1 MPRFAL
7 TRRAFL
13 RGASALTLGLAA
25 APGRLLAAADAAA
38 PFAPSAILRIEADDT
53 VRIFMPHADLG
64 NGIYTGLAQ
73 VLADELDADWTRIV
87 TEHLDSLDPAFNH
100 TQWGVIATGA
110 STSVANQWTN
120 MRQTGASARAL
131 LVAAAAERW
140 GLATGDL
147 RTEDSAVI
155 DPGGRRLR
163 YGELTARA
171 AELPPP
177 GEVALK
183 RPADFKLIGR
193 SLPRLDRAIK
203 VEGKA
208 VFGIDVQLPDML
220 HAAIAH
226 APSFGA
232 RLVTVDSK
240 RAEAMPGVRKV
251 VTIPT
256 GVAVVADSFW
266 RAKKALDALEL
277 KWDGGEFAQVS
288 QAELWRRYATL
299 AEGEGQVFEQR
310 GTVDLGAAA
319 QVLEGEMRFP
329 FLAHAPMEPL
339 NATARVDG
347 KRCELWAG
355 TQFQGIDVG
364 NIEKATGIPASAIRI
379 HTQWLGGS
387 FGRRASPHA
396 DFLVEAVQIAQA
408 AGLPNPIKLLWQR
421 EDDIRGGLYRPMA
434 LHRFAVGLDADGKPA
449 HWRHRV
455 VCASI
460 SKGTPLEAAFFG
472 RGFDMLSVEG
482 LVDNLYAGANVDYR
496 LHTAEHPVSVCW
508 LRGEADTHTGPV
520 VETIVNRLARMAGV
534 DPFAYRRSL
543 LAGKP
548 DAARALGVLDA
559 LEKAADWRTPPAPG
573 IHRGVA
579 VHKSFG
585 SVCGFVVELR
595 KTGTRLDFHR
605 VIAALDCGLV
615 VNPDS
620 VKAQVYSAVA
630 FALSTIIGQ
639 QVEIDAG
646 GARQSNFHDYRLA
659 TLRETPA
666 VEAHLV
672 DNGLDHPTG
681 VGEVPVSPFIPA
693 VTDAVFAATGQAV
706 DSFPM
711 KLEGYDFIGA

>member
-1 MPRFAL
+1 MPRLHL

-13 RGASALTLGLAA
+13 QGASMLTLGLAA
-25 APGRLLAAADAAA
+25 GPGRLLAAPEMTVA
-38 PFAPSAILRIEADDT
+38 FAPSAILRLEPDDT

-73 VLADELDADWTRIV
+73 VLAEELDADWTRIV
-87 TEHLDSLDPAFNH
+87 TEHLDSLDPAFKH

-140 GLATGDL
+140 GIPADGL
-147 RTEDSAVI
+147 RTADSAVI
-155 DPGGRRLR
+155 DPAGRRLR

-171 AELPPP
+171 AQLPPP
-177 GEVALK
+177 AEVRLK

-208 VFGIDVQLPDML
+208 VFGIDVRLPDML

-232 RLVTVDSK
+232 RLVTVDAA

-266 RAKKALDALEL
+266 HAKKALEALEL
-277 KWDGGEFAQVS
+277 RWDGGEFAGVS
-288 QAELWRRYATL
+288 QAELWRRYTAL

-310 GTVDLGAAA
+310 GAVNLAATA
-319 QVLEGEMRFP
+319 KVLEGEMRFP

-347 KRCELWAG
+347 KTCELWAG

-396 DFLVEAVQIAQA
+396 DFLVEAVQVAQA

-434 LHRFAVGLDADGKPA
+434 LHRFAVGLDADGMPA
-449 HWRHRV
+449 HWRHKV

-472 RGFDMLSVEG
+472 RGFDQLSVEG
-482 LVDNLYAGANVDYR
+482 LVDNLYAGPNVDYR
-496 LHTAEHPVSVCW
+496 LYTAEHPVSVCW

-520 VETIVNRLARMAGV
+520 VETIVNRLARLAGA
-534 DPFAYRRSL
+534 DPFAYRRQL

-548 DAARALGVLDA
+548 KAARALGVLDA
-559 LEKAADWRTPPAPG
+559 LEKASGWGTPPPPDV
-573 IHRGVA
+573 HRGVA
-579 VHKSFG
+579 VHASFG

-605 VIAALDCGLV
+605 VVAALDCGLV

-630 FALSTIIGQ
+630 FALSTLFGQ
-639 QVEIDAG
+639 QIEIEAG
-646 GARQSNFHDYRLA
+646 AARQSNFHDYRLA

-672 DNGLDHPTG
+672 DNGLDYPTG

-706 DSFPM
+706 DVFPM
-711 KLEGYDFIGA
+711 KLEGFDFIGA

>member
-1 MPRFAL
+1 MPRLDL

-13 RGASALTLGLAA
+13 RGASMLTLGLAA
-25 APGRLLAAADAAA
+25 GPGRLLAAADATA
-38 PFAPSAILRIEADDT
+38 PFAPSAILRLEPDDT

-73 VLADELDADWTRIV
+73 VLADELDADWARIV

-120 MRQTGASARAL
+120 MRQTGASARAM
-131 LVAAAAERW
+131 LVAAAAKRW
-140 GLATGDL
+140 GVPVDRL
-147 RTEDSAVI
+147 RTADSAVI
-155 DPGGRRLR
+155 APDGRRLR
-163 YGELTARA
+163 YGELTAEA
-171 AELPPP
+171 AQLPAPA
-177 GEVALK
+177 EVRVK

-193 SLPRLDRAIK
+193 NVPRLDRAIK

-208 VFGIDVQLPDML
+208 VFGIDVQLPDLL

-232 RLVTVDSK
+232 TLRAVDAS

-251 VTIPT
+251 VRIPT

-266 RAKKALDALEL
+266 QAKKARDALAL
-277 KWDGGEFAQVS
+277 DWDGGEFAAVS
-288 QAELWRRYATL
+288 QTELWRRYAAL

-310 GTVDLGAAA
+310 GAVDFTATEK
-319 QVLEGEMRFP
+319 VLEGEMRFP

-347 KRCELWAG
+347 KTCELWAG

-387 FGRRASPHA
+387 FGRRASPHG

-434 LHRFAVGLDADGKPA
+434 LHRFAVGLDADGLPA
-449 HWRHRV
+449 HWRHKV

-482 LVDNLYAGANVDYR
+482 LVDNLYAGTNVDYR
-496 LHTAEHPVSVCW
+496 LYTAEHPVSVCW

-520 VETIVNRLARMAGV
+520 VETIVNRLARLTGA
-534 DPFAYRRSL
+534 DPFAYRRRL

-559 LEKAADWRTPPAPG
+559 LERAADWGTPPPPDV
-573 IHRGVA
+573 HRGMA

-595 KTGTRLDFHR
+595 KTGNRLDFHR
-605 VIAALDCGLV
+605 VVAALDCGLV

-620 VKAQVYSAVA
+620 VKAQIYSAAA
-630 FALSTIIGQ
+630 FALSTLIGQ
-639 QVEIDAG
+639 QIEIEAG
-646 GARQSNFHDYRLA
+646 AARQSNFHDYRLA
-659 TLRETPA
+659 TLADTPA

-681 VGEVPVSPFIPA
+681 VGEVPVAPFIPA
-693 VTDAVFAATGQAV
+693 VTEAVFAATGQEV
-706 DSFPM
+706 DSFPV
-711 KLEGYDFIGA
+711 KLEGFDFIRA

>member
-1 MPRFAL
+1 MPRLNL

-13 RGASALTLGLAA
+13 RGASMLTLGLAA
-25 APGRLLAAADAAA
+25 GPSRLLAGVDAAA
-38 PFAPSAILRIEADDT
+38 PFAPSAILRLEPDDT

-131 LVAAAAERW
+131 LAAAAAERW
-140 GLATGDL
+140 GIPADGL
-147 RTEDSAVI
+147 RTADSVVI
-155 DPGGRRLR
+155 APDGRRLR

-171 AELPPP
+171 AQLPPP
-177 GEVALK
+177 ADVRLK
-183 RPADFKLIGR
+183 QPSEFKLIGR

-208 VFGIDVQLPDML
+208 VFGIDVQLPDLL

-232 RLVTVDSK
+232 TLRAVDTS

-251 VTIPT
+251 VRIPT

-266 RAKKALDALEL
+266 HAKKAVDALVL
-277 KWDGGEFAQVS
+277 DWDRGEFGAVS
-288 QAELWRRYATL
+288 QAELWRRYAVL
-299 AEGEGQVFEQR
+299 ADGEGQVFEQR
-310 GTVDLGAAA
+310 GTVDMAAA
-319 QVLEGEMRFP
+319 TQVLEGEMRFP

-339 NATARVDG
+339 NATAQVTAQG
-347 KRCELWAG
+347 CEIWAG

-364 NIEKATGIPASAIRI
+364 NIEKATGIPAASIRI

-396 DFLVEAVQIAQA
+396 DFLVEAVQVAQA
-408 AGLPNPIKLLWQR
+408 AGLPNPVKLLWQR
-421 EDDIRGGLYRPMA
+421 EDDLRGGLYRPMA
-434 LHRFAVGLDADGKPA
+434 LHRFAVGLDADGMPA
-449 HWRHRV
+449 HWRHQV

-460 SKGTPLEAAFFG
+460 SKGTPIEAAFFS
-472 RGFDMLSVEG
+472 RGFDQLSVEG

-496 LHTAEHPVSVCW
+496 LYTAEHPVSVCW

-520 VETIVNRLARMAGV
+520 VETIVNRLARMAGA
-534 DPFAYRRSL
+534 DPIAYRRRL

-548 DAARALGVLDA
+548 DAARVLGVLDA
-559 LEKAADWRTPPAPG
+559 LENAAGWNAPPPPDV
-573 IHRGVA
+573 HRGMA

-620 VKAQVYSAVA
+620 VKAQIYSAVA
-630 FALSTIIGQ
+630 FALSTLIGQ
-639 QVEIDAG
+639 QIEIEAG

-659 TLRETPA
+659 TLRETPT

-693 VTDAVFAATGQAV
+693 VTEAVFAATGQTV
-706 DSFPM
+706 DKFPVA
-711 KLEGYDFIGA
+711 LEGFDLTGA

>member
-1 MPRFAL
+1 MPRLDL

-13 RGASALTLGLAA
+13 RGASMLTLGLAA
-25 APGRLLAAADAAA
+25 GPGRLLAATDAAA
-38 PFAPSAILRIEADDT
+38 PFAPSAILRLEPDDT

-73 VLADELDADWTRIV
+73 VLAEELDADWTRIV
-87 TEHLDSLDPAFNH
+87 TEHLDSLDPAFKH

-140 GLATGDL
+140 GIPADGL
-147 RTEDSAVI
+147 RTADSAVI
-155 DPGGRRLR
+155 GPDGRRLR

-171 AELPPP
+171 AQLPPP
-177 GEVALK
+177 ADVRLK

-208 VFGIDVQLPDML
+208 VFGIDVRLPDML
-220 HAAIAH
+220 HAAISH

-232 RLVTVDSK
+232 RLVAVDAK

-266 RAKKALDALEL
+266 RAKKALDALDL
-277 KWDGGEFAQVS
+277 RWDGGEFAGVS
-288 QAELWRRYATL
+288 QAELWRRYAAL

-310 GTVDLGAAA
+310 GAVDLAATTK
-319 QVLEGEMRFP
+319 VLEGEMRFP

-347 KRCELWAG
+347 KTCELWAG

-396 DFLVEAVQIAQA
+396 DFLVEAVQVAQA

-434 LHRFAVGLDADGKPA
+434 LHRFAVGLDADGMPD
-449 HWRHRV
+449 HWRHKV

-472 RGFDMLSVEG
+472 RGFDLLSVEG
-482 LVDNLYAGANVDYR
+482 LVDNLYAGAHVDYR
-496 LHTAEHPVSVCW
+496 LYTAEHPVSVCW

-520 VETIVNRLARMAGV
+520 VETIVNRLARLAGK
-534 DPFAYRRSL
+534 DPFAYRRQL

-548 DAARALGVLDA
+548 KAARALGVLDA
-559 LEKAADWRTPPAPG
+559 LEKASSWGTPPPPDVY
-573 IHRGVA
+573 RGVA
-579 VHKSFG
+579 VHASFG

-605 VIAALDCGLV
+605 VVAALDCGLV

-630 FALSTIIGQ
+630 FALSTLIGQ
-639 QVEIDAG
+639 QIEIEAG
-646 GARQSNFHDYRLA
+646 AARQSNFHDYRLA

-672 DNGLDHPTG
+672 DNGLDYPTG

-706 DSFPM
+706 DAFPM
-711 KLEGYDFIGA
+711 KLEGFDFIGA

>member
-1 MPRFAL
+1 MPRLEL
-7 TRRAFL
+7 TRRGFL
-13 RGASALTLGLAA
+13 RGAAVLTFGLGAG
-25 APGRLLAAADAAA
+25 PSRLLAAADEATV
-38 PFAPSAILRIEADDT
+38 FAPSAILRIEADDT

-73 VLADELDADWTRIV
+73 VLADELDAAWSRVV
-87 TEHLDSLDPAFNH
+87 TEHLDSLHPDFKH
-100 TQWGVIATGA
+100 REWGVIATGA

-120 MRQTGASARAL
+120 LRQTGAAARAM
-131 LVAAAAERW
+131 LVAAAADQW
-140 GLATGDL
+140 GVAADGL

-155 DPGGRRLR
+155 AADGRRLR

-171 AELPPP
+171 AKRAPPA
-177 GEVALK
+177 EVRLK
-183 RPADFKLIGR
+183 QPSEFRLIGR

-203 VEGKA
+203 SEGKA
-208 VFGIDVQLPDML
+208 VFGIDVQLPDLL

-232 RLVTVDSK
+232 TLRAVDTS

-251 VTIPT
+251 VRIPT

-266 RAKKALDALEL
+266 RAKKALDALTL
-277 KWDGGEFAQVS
+277 DWDGGEFASVS
-288 QAELWRRYATL
+288 QAELWRRYAAL
-299 AEGEGQVFEQR
+299 ADGEGQVFEQR
-310 GTVDLGAAA
+310 GKVDLAAA
-319 QVLEGEMRFP
+319 TQVLEGEMRFP

-339 NATARVDG
+339 NATARVSSTG
-347 KRCELWAG
+347 CEIWAG

-364 NIEKATGIPASAIRI
+364 NIEKATGIPAAAIRI

-387 FGRRASPHA
+387 FGRRASPHG
-396 DFLVEAVQIAQA
+396 DFLVEAVQVAQA

-434 LHRFAVGLDADGKPA
+434 LHRYAVGLDAEGMPA
-449 HWRHRV
+449 HWRHTV

-460 SKGTPLEAAFFG
+460 SKGTPFEAAFTG
-472 RGFDMLSVEG
+472 RGFDQLSVEG
-482 LVDNLYAGANVDYR
+482 LVDNLYAGANVDFR
-496 LHTAEHPVSVCW
+496 LHDATHPVSVCW

-520 VETIVNRLARMAGV
+520 VETIVNRLARMAGA
-534 DPFAYRRSL
+534 DPFTYRRRL

-559 LEKAADWRTPPAPG
+559 LEQAADWRTPPPPG
-573 IHRGVA
+573 VHRGMA

-605 VIAALDCGLV
+605 VVAALDCGLV

-620 VKAQVYSAVA
+620 VKAQIYSAVA
-630 FALSTIIGQ
+630 FALSTLIGQ
-639 QVEIDAG
+639 QIEIEAG

-659 TLRETPA
+659 TLRETPT

-693 VTDAVFAATGQAV
+693 VTEAVFAATGQAV

>member
-1 MPRFAL
+1 MPRLEL
-7 TRRAFL
+7 TRRGFL
-13 RGASALTLGLAA
+13 RGAAALTFGLSAG
-25 APGRLLAAADAAA
+25 PSRLLAATGA
-38 PFAPSAILRIEADDT
+38 PAVFAPSAILRIEADDT

-73 VLADELDADWTRIV
+73 VLADELDADWKRVV
-87 TEHLDSLDPAFNH
+87 TEHLDSLHPDFKH
-100 TQWGVIATGA
+100 REWGVIATGA

-120 MRQTGASARAL
+120 LRQTGAAARAM
-131 LVAAAAERW
+131 LVAAAADHW
-140 GLATGDL
+140 GVPTDGL
-147 RTEDSAVI
+147 RTADSAVVAP
-155 DPGGRRLR
+155 DGRRLR

-171 AELPPP
+171 AKRSPPA
-177 GEVALK
+177 EVRLK
-183 RPADFKLIGR
+183 QPSEFKLIGR

-203 VEGKA
+203 SEGKA
-208 VFGIDVQLPDML
+208 VFGIDVQLPDLL

-232 RLVTVDSK
+232 TLRAVDTR

-251 VTIPT
+251 VRIPT

-266 RAKKALDALEL
+266 RAKKALDALAL
-277 KWDGGEFAQVS
+277 DWDGGEFAGVS
-288 QAELWRRYATL
+288 QAELWRRYAAL
-299 AEGEGQVFEQR
+299 ADGEGQVFEQR
-310 GTVDLGAAA
+310 GKVDMAAA
-319 QVLEGEMRFP
+319 TQVLEGEMRFP

-339 NATARVDG
+339 NATARVSADG
-347 KRCELWAG
+347 CEIWAG

-364 NIEKATGIPASAIRI
+364 NIEKATGIPAASIRI

-387 FGRRASPHA
+387 FGRRASPHG
-396 DFLVEAVQIAQA
+396 DFLVEAVQVAQA

-434 LHRFAVGLDADGKPA
+434 LHRYAVGLDAAGMPA
-449 HWRHRV
+449 HWRHTV

-460 SKGTPLEAAFFG
+460 SKGTPFEAAFTG
-472 RGFDMLSVEG
+472 RGFDQLSVEG

-496 LHTAEHPVSVCW
+496 LHDAAHPVSVCW

-520 VETIVNRLARMAGV
+520 VETIVNRLARMAGA
-534 DPFAYRRSL
+534 DPFAYRRRL

-548 DAARALGVLDA
+548 DAARVLGVLDA
-559 LEKAADWRTPPAPG
+559 LEKAADWATPPSPDV
-573 IHRGVA
+573 HRGMA

-605 VIAALDCGLV
+605 VVAALDCGLV

-620 VKAQVYSAVA
+620 VKAQIYSSVA
-630 FALSTIIGQ
+630 FALSTLIGQ
-639 QVEIDAG
+639 QIEIEAG

-659 TLRETPA
+659 TLRETPT
-666 VEAHLV
+666 VEAQLV
-672 DNGLDHPTG
+672 DNGLEHPTG

-693 VTDAVFAATGQAV
+693 VTEAVFAATGVAV

-711 KLEGYDFIGA
+711 KLQGYDFIGA

>member
-1 MPRFAL
+1 MPRLEL
-7 TRRAFL
+7 TRRGFL
-13 RGASALTLGLAA
+13 RGAAALTFGLGA
-25 APGRLLAAADAAA
+25 APSRLLAAAGEAAV
-38 PFAPSAILRIEADDT
+38 FAPSAILRIEADDT

-73 VLADELDADWTRIV
+73 VLADELDADWSRVV
-87 TEHLDSLDPAFNH
+87 TEHLDSLHPDFKH
-100 TQWGVIATGA
+100 REWGVIATGA
-110 STSVANQWTN
+110 STSVANQWMN
-120 MRQTGASARAL
+120 LRQTGAAARAM
-131 LVAAAAERW
+131 LVAAAAEHW
-140 GLATGDL
+140 GVAADGL
-147 RTEDSAVI
+147 RTADSTVI
-155 DPGGRRLR
+155 AADGRRLR

-171 AELPPP
+171 ARLPAPAET
-177 GEVALK
+177 GLK
-183 RPADFKLIGR
+183 QPSEFRLIGR

-203 VEGKA
+203 SEGKA
-208 VFGIDVQLPDML
+208 VFGIDVRLPDLL

-232 RLVTVDSK
+232 TLRTVDAS

-251 VTIPT
+251 VRIPT

-266 RAKKALDALEL
+266 RAKKALDALVL
-277 KWDGGEFAQVS
+277 DWDGGEFAAVS
-288 QAELWRRYATL
+288 QAELWRRYAAL
-299 AEGEGQVFEQR
+299 ADGEGQVFEQR
-310 GTVDLGAAA
+310 GSVDLAAA
-319 QVLEGEMRFP
+319 TQVLEGEMRFP

-339 NATARVDG
+339 NATARITAQG
-347 KRCELWAG
+347 CELWAG

-364 NIEKATGIPASAIRI
+364 NIEKATGIPASSIRI

-387 FGRRASPHA
+387 FGRRASPHG
-396 DFLVEAVQIAQA
+396 DFLVEAVQVAQA

-434 LHRFAVGLDADGKPA
+434 LHRFAVGLDAEGRPA
-449 HWRHRV
+449 HWRHKV

-460 SKGTPLEAAFFG
+460 SKGTPFEAAFTG
-472 RGFDMLSVEG
+472 RGFDQLSVEG
-482 LVDNLYAGANVDYR
+482 LVDNLYAGGNVDYR
-496 LHTAEHPVSVCW
+496 LYNAEHPVSVCW

-520 VETIVNRLARMAGV
+520 VESIVNRLARMAGA
-534 DPFAYRRSL
+534 DPFTYRRRL
-543 LAGKP
+543 LAGKA

-559 LEKAADWRTPPAPG
+559 LEKAADWRTPPPPDV
-573 IHRGVA
+573 HRGMA

-605 VIAALDCGLV
+605 VVAALDCGLV
-615 VNPDS
+615 INPDS
-620 VKAQVYSAVA
+620 VKAQIYSAVA

-639 QVEIDAG
+639 QVEIEAG

-659 TLRETPA
+659 TLRETPM

-693 VTDAVFAATGQAV
+693 VTEAVFAATGIVV
-706 DSFPM
+706 DSFPL